1 MPQITDIKPQKRE
14 ARFNIYVYGKFAFG
28 LDADTLVKSG
38 LKINQEISQEAIEK
52 LIKENEFAKA
62 YERVLKFF
70 SYRPRSERE
79 LQDWFTKKQV
89 GEELQKLLTQ
99 KLKDLG
105 YLNDE
110 EFARWWIEQRV
121 TFKPVGKRLL
131 IMELRQKGIT
141 QEIIAELLDSYIT
154 KDTEKELARRMV
166 EKKLKSLKHL
176 SGLELKQKLVA
187 ALGRRGFSWETIKE
201 VVDPAKRG

>member
-1 MPQITDIKPQKRE
+1 MASGR
-14 ARFNIYVYGKFAFG
+14 RFNVYVDGKFTFG
-28 LDADTLVKSG
+28 LDADILVKSD
-38 LKINQEISQEAIEK
+38 LKVNQEISQAIIEK

-70 SYRPRSERE
+70 SYRPRSEKE
-79 LQDWFTKKQV
+79 LKDWFTKKQI
-89 GEELQKLLTQ
+89 GEELQKLLIQ

-121 TFKPVGKRLL
+121 TFKPAGKRLL
-131 IMELRQKGIT
+131 NMELRQKGISS
-141 QEIIAELLDSYIT
+141 EIINQQLNNLAIKQFSEV
-154 KDTEKELARRMV
+154 ELARRMV
-166 EKKLKSLKHL
+166 DKKLKSLKHL

-201 VVDPAKRG
+201 VVDGVLKKR